1 MLLQMVLFQ
10 DQLFQILSIGPKKK
24 EANRL
29 PKFSHTELV
38 KVQPIY
44 KLRIPDSK
52 SGALFW

>member
-38 KVQPIY
+38 KV
-44 KLRIPDSK
+44 
-52 SGALFW
+52 